1 MDAEERLWDGA
12 VTITDADLVRAEVSL
27 YGVLGQARGLV
38 TDYSSVWVDYLLLD
52 RPLAFLVPDRDTY
65 SRALVPARRARLGPR
80 RAGRPRRPVRHL
92 PGRPRRRRPAR
103 RSLRADAATR
113 IGLNPTHTSAADL
126 VDDLQRRHVLSTVQ
140 D

>member
-1 MDAEERLWDGA
+1 M
-12 VTITDADLVRAEVSL
+12 RAEVSL

-65 SRALVPARRARLGPR
+65 SRALVPPDVLDWVPGELVGPHEPFGTFLADLDADGKLG
-80 RAGRPRRPVRHL
+80 A
-92 PGRPRRRRPAR
+92 
-103 RSLRADAATR
+103 SLRADAVTR